1 MILEGRRF
9 TAGRN
14 LLILAAACGIAAL
27 AAAAIHAGAESS
39 LKASRSESY
48 RALLDAQ
55 AARLQQWIDERRADV
70 EQLASD
76 PDVIRLAAALVREG
90 SGSCRKEVRHLAVAG
105 DVLAYRFGRRA
116 PTVLHVLDAS
126 GRILMSTLPG
136 YCGTRLPEAARERL
150 ALARERG
157 SAFVKP
163 LDGDA
168 QPRVWF
174 EAPILTAAG
183 NPVAFVG
190 IGLDASTAFR
200 FLAENGRFGET
211 GEVYAVDAEQRALSD
226 LRRQPAM
233 TRLAMTP
240 LLARLSAARA
250 VPAAA
255 QVGEVMEPYAG
266 HSGEAVVGVWR
277 WLPRRGIG
285 LVLEVESA
293 EAYGPLRVL
302 RLAGWVLG
310 GAAALALGI
319 GLAVR
324 RASGGDGKRIGPY
337 RIGALLGEGAFS
349 NVYLAEHLP
358 MKRQVALKV
367 LKPYAATDEWSARF
381 KREAQLAG
389 GLTHPNF
396 VRIYDY
402 DSIPGGGFYCAME
415 YLGGRNFSELV
426 AQEGLQPP
434 ARVVRLLAE
443 ICDALAEAHSKGLL
457 HRDIKPQNLM
467 LCESIAGTDA
477 VKVLD
482 FGLVKQIEGDDSR
495 DLTVGLRILGTPAYL
510 APERIAEPGGLDPRS
525 DIYAVGA
532 VGFFLLTGRRPFES
546 ENDLQLTHR
555 ILHEPAPRAISLNP
569 AVPPALDD
577 LIARC
582 LAKMPDERPASA
594 CELGAALRRIAD

>member
-1 MILEGRRF
+1 M
-9 TAGRN
+9 
-14 LLILAAACGIAAL
+14 
-27 AAAAIHAGAESS
+27 
-39 LKASRSESY
+39 
-48 RALLDAQ
+48 
-55 AARLQQWIDERRADV
+55 
-70 EQLASD
+70 
-76 PDVIRLAAALVREG
+76 IRLAATLVREG
-90 SGSCRKEVRHLAVAG
+90 ANSCAGEDRHLAAAG

-126 GRILMSTLPG
+126 GQILMSTLPG
-136 YCGTRLPEAARERL
+136 YCGTRLPEAARTRL

-163 LDGDA
+163 VEGDA
-168 QPRVWF
+168 HPLVWF

-183 NPVAFVG
+183 SPAAFVG
-190 IGLDASTAFR
+190 IGVDASAAFR

-211 GEVYAVDAEQRALSD
+211 GEVYAVGTEQRALSE
-226 LRRQPAM
+226 LRHQPAM

-250 VPAAA
+250 APAAD

-266 HSGEAVVGVWR
+266 HSGEEVVGVWR
-277 WLPRRGIG
+277 WLPRRGLG
-285 LVLEVESA
+285 LVLEVKAA

-310 GAAALALGI
+310 ACTAIALGI
-319 GLAVR
+319 ALAVR
-324 RASGGDGKRIGPY
+324 RAAGGAGKRIGPY

-381 KREAQLAG
+381 RREAQLAG

-396 VRIYDY
+396 VRLYDY

-415 YLGGRNFSELV
+415 YLKGRNFFELV
-426 AQEGLQPP
+426 AQEGPQPP
-434 ARVVRLLAE
+434 ARVARLLAE
-443 ICDALAEAHSKGLL
+443 ICDALDEAHGQGIL

-467 LCESIAGTDA
+467 LCESPDGGDV

-510 APERIAEPGGLDPRS
+510 APERIADPAGIDPRS

-555 ILHEPAPRAISLNP
+555 ILHELAPRVGSLNP
-569 AVPPALDD
+569 GVPPALDD
-577 LIARC
+577 LIAGC
-582 LAKMPDERPASA
+582 LAKAPDKRPASA
-594 CELGAALRRIAD
+594 RELAQALRGIAG